1 MQRPH
6 RAAYSMRALGQRG
19 LPEGIRL
26 AGVDYWLA
34 RSVKHDFF
42 AATGFYDD
50 ATRRRVVL
58 KIGRTQEFA
67 GIPLIALGKWLF
79 RRELRFYQKLRD
91 LDHVPKLLGTFGP
104 TGIVVEYVDA
114 TPLSAVDRVPDGFFQ
129 ELQNVLAEVHRRNL
143 AYVDANKLQNIL
155 IGKDH
160 RPHLIDFQISW
171 DPDEWGGG
179 PISRWFLTHFQ
190 SEDNYHVL
198 KHKSRLRP
206 DELTA
211 QERASIHRKTWLL
224 RAHRFVMKPYFK
236 LRRRTFQRLRETGR
250 LLPEGSK

>member
-1 MQRPH
+1 
-6 RAAYSMRALGQRG
+6 MRALGKRG

-26 AGVDYWLA
+26 AGRDYWLT

-50 ATRRRVVL
+50 SGGKRVVL

-67 GIPLIALGKWLF
+67 GLPLIALGKWLCN
-79 RRELRFYQKLRD
+79 RERRFYRKLRD
-91 LDHVPKLLGTFGP
+91 LNHVPRHLANFGP
-104 TGIVVEYVDA
+104 TGIVVEYVEG
-114 TPLSAVDRVPDGFFQ
+114 TPLSHARRVPDGFFA
-129 ELQNVLAEVHRRNL
+129 ELQAVLAEVHRRDL
-143 AYVDANKLQNIL
+143 AYVDANKMQNIL
-155 IGKDH
+155 VGADD

-171 DPDEWGGG
+171 DPEEWGGG
-179 PISRWFLTHFQ
+179 RISHWFLSHFQ
-190 SEDNYHVL
+190 SEDNYHLL

-211 QERASIHRKTWLL
+211 AEQEGVHRKSRLV
-224 RAHRFVMKPYFK
+224 RAHRFLTKPYFK
-236 LRRRTFQRLRETGR
+236 LRRRTFQRLRDSGR